1 MAYQTNYS
9 ARNFADIRLE
19 LLNYVKQYYPDI
31 FSDFNDASVGTMLL
45 ELNAATADILS
56 YHTDRMFQ
64 ETQIDYAYERN
75 SLLSLAR
82 TMGVNVPNTR
92 PSISV
97 VNWSV
102 VIPVN
107 GDTFD
112 VDYCP
117 IIKRGSQATGAGKIF
132 EVLTDI
138 DFSSQ
143 YNSMGI
149 SNRTIVPNRNSNGI
163 IANYTIV
170 KQEIV
175 YNGFTKVFSR
185 VLNQSDSVPFLEII
199 LPEDNV
205 LSVENLII
213 LPGTNYTTIPTLSQ
227 FIDPN
232 NAWYEVDSLAENK
245 IFVEDTNSSNL
256 ITNIKKGVWENVTK
270 KFIKEYTNQG
280 FCKLTFGSGY
290 NDISFTSEFDKN
302 CKFLV
307 DKIGDFINNT
317 ALGEIPP
324 SNSTMF
330 IRYRVGG
337 GADTNLGP
345 NTLTNLGIVDMVVN
359 GSDVIKNNA
368 VRQSLEVNN
377 PIPAT
382 GGADQPSTEELRGL
396 IKYNFSSQNRCVTIK
411 DYKSR
416 ITLMPG
422 SFGSPFRNNVWE
434 EQNKIVVGVMT
445 LDENNKLSNT
455 TNTVLNQNISEY
467 LSDFRML
474 NDYIVVRAGRV
485 YNLGFDVDLF
495 VDKSV
500 TRSEIIANVITVI
513 TNYFDISKQEMAQNI
528 YLAQLIEQ
536 INNVAG
542 VLNVIDIKVY
552 NKVGGGLYSLNEVS
566 QPYIN
571 SSTKQIDLMGLFT
584 LFADPDSM
592 FEIKYPEK
600 DIRVSVR

>member
-1 MAYQTNYS
+1 MGYQTNYS

-64 ETQIDYAYERN
+64 ETQIDYAYERS
-75 SLLSLAR
+75 SLLSLGR
-82 TMGVNVPNTR
+82 TLGVKIPNTR
-92 PSISV
+92 PSVSV

-102 VIPVN
+102 VVPVN
-107 GDTFD
+107 GATFD
-112 VDYCP
+112 LDYCP

-132 EVLTDI
+132 EVLNDI
-138 DFSSQ
+138 DFTSR
-143 YNSMGI
+143 YNNLGI
-149 SNRTIVPNRNSNGI
+149 PNRTIVPNTNSNGSI
-163 IANYTIV
+163 QNYTIV

-175 YNGFTKVFSR
+175 FNGYTKVFSK
-185 VLNQSDSVPFLEII
+185 VLTESNSVPFLEIV
-199 LPEDNV
+199 LPEDDV

-227 FIDPN
+227 FLDVN

-245 IFVEDTNSSNL
+245 IFVEDTNVTTVINGVRKG
-256 ITNIKKGVWENVTK
+256 IWKNISK
-270 KFIKEYTNQG
+270 KFIREYTDQG
-280 FCKLTFGSGY
+280 FSKLTFGSGY
-290 NDISFTSEFDKN
+290 KDISFTSEFDEN
-302 CKFLV
+302 CRFLV

-330 IRYRVGG
+330 VRYRVGG

-345 NTLTNLGIVDMVVN
+345 NTITELGIVDIIVDGPDN
-359 GSDVIKNNA
+359 AKNNA

-382 GGADQPSTEELRGL
+382 GGVDQPGTEELRGL

-422 SFGSPFRNNVWE
+422 NFGAPFRTNVWE
-434 EQNKIVVGVMT
+434 EQNKIVAAIMT
-445 LDENNKLSNT
+445 LDDNSNLSNV
-455 TNTVLNQNISEY
+455 TNTILNQNISEY
-467 LSDFRML
+467 LSDYRML
-474 NDYIVVRAGRV
+474 NDYVIVRPARIF
-485 YNLGFDVDLF
+485 NLGFDVDLF

-500 TRSEIIANVITVI
+500 TKSEIIGNVIEI
-513 TNYFDISKQEMAQNI
+513 IKNYFDISKQEMAQNI
-528 YLAQLIEQ
+528 YLAQLVEQ

-542 VLNVIDIKVY
+542 VLNVIDIKVF
-552 NKVGGGLYSLNEVS
+552 NKVGGGSYSLNEVS
-566 QPYIN
+566 QPYID
-571 SSTKQIDLMGLFT
+571 STTRQINLMGLFT

-600 DIRVSVR
+600 DIRVSIR

>member
-1 MAYQTNYS
+1 MGYQTNYS

-64 ETQIDYAYERN
+64 ETQIDYAYERS
-75 SLLSLAR
+75 SLLSLGR
-82 TMGVNVPNTR
+82 TLGVKIPNTR
-92 PSISV
+92 PSVSV

-102 VIPVN
+102 VVPVK
-107 GDTFD
+107 GATFD
-112 VDYCP
+112 LDYCP

-132 EVLTDI
+132 EVLNDI
-138 DFSSQ
+138 DFTSKF
-143 YNSMGI
+143 NNLGI
-149 SNRTIVPNRNSNGI
+149 PNRTIVPNTNSNGSI
-163 IANYTIV
+163 QNYTIV

-175 YNGFTKVFSR
+175 FNGYTKVFSK
-185 VLNQSDSVPFLEII
+185 VLTEANSVPFLEII
-199 LPEDNV
+199 LPEDDV

-213 LPGTNYTTIPTLSQ
+213 LPGTNYTTIPSLSQ
-227 FIDPN
+227 FTDVN

-245 IFVEDTNSSNL
+245 IFIEDSNVTT
-256 ITNIKKGVWENVTK
+256 ITNGVRKGIWKNISK
-270 KFIKEYTNQG
+270 KFIREYTDQG
-280 FCKLTFGSGY
+280 FSKLTFGSGY
-290 NDISFTSEFDKN
+290 KDISFTSEFDEN

-307 DKIGDFINNT
+307 NKIGDFINNT
-317 ALGEIPP
+317 SLGEIPP

-330 IRYRVGG
+330 VRYRVGG

-345 NTLTNLGIVDMVVN
+345 NTITSLGIVDIIVEGPDN
-359 GSDVIKNNA
+359 AKNNA

-382 GGADQPSTEELRGL
+382 GGADQPGTEELRGL

-422 SFGSPFRNNVWE
+422 NFGAPFRTNVWE
-434 EQNKIVVGVMT
+434 EQNKIVAAIMT
-445 LDENNKLSNT
+445 LDDDNKLSNV
-455 TNTVLNQNISEY
+455 TNTILNQNIAEY
-467 LSDFRML
+467 LSDYRML
-474 NDYIVVRAGRV
+474 NDYIVVRPARIF
-485 YNLGFDVDLF
+485 NLGFDVDLF

-500 TRSEIIANVITVI
+500 TKSEIIGNVIEI
-513 TNYFDISKQEMAQNI
+513 INNYFDISKQEMAQNI
-528 YLAQLIEQ
+528 YLAQLVEQ

-542 VLNVIDIKVY
+542 VLNVIEIKVF

-566 QPYIN
+566 QPY
-571 SSTKQIDLMGLFT
+571 TDPTTRQIDLMGLFT

-600 DIRVSVR
+600 DIRVSIR

>member
-1 MAYQTNYS
+1 
-9 ARNFADIRLE
+9 
-19 LLNYVKQYYPDI
+19 
-31 FSDFNDASVGTMLL
+31 MLL

-64 ETQIDYAYERN
+64 ETQIDYAYERS
-75 SLLSLAR
+75 SLLSIAKTL
-82 TMGVNVPNTR
+82 GVKIPNTR
-92 PSISV
+92 PSLSV

-102 VIPVN
+102 NVSVK

-112 VDYCP
+112 LDYCP
-117 IIKRGSQATGAGKIF
+117 IIKRGSQATGSGKIF
-132 EVLTDI
+132 EVLSDI

-143 YNSMGI
+143 YNNLGI
-149 SNRTIVPNRNSNGI
+149 SNRTVVPNKDSNGVI
-163 IANYTIV
+163 KSYTIV

-175 YNGFTKVFSR
+175 FNGYTKVFSK
-185 VLNQSDSVPFLEII
+185 VLNQSESIPFLEVI

-205 LSVENLII
+205 LSVENVII
-213 LPGTNYTTIPTLSQ
+213 LPGTNYTTIPSLSQ
-227 FIDPN
+227 FLDPTVS
-232 NAWYEVDSLAENK
+232 WYEVDSLAENK
-245 IFVEDTNSSNL
+245 IFVEDTNATAISNGV
-256 ITNIKKGVWENVTK
+256 KKGIWENITK
-270 KFIKEYTNQG
+270 KFIKEYTEQG

-290 NDISFTSEFDKN
+290 KDISFTSQFDKN

-307 DKIGDFINNT
+307 EKIGDFINNT

-330 IRYRVGG
+330 VRYRVGG
-337 GADTNLGP
+337 GSDTNLGP
-345 NTLTNLGIVDMVVN
+345 NTLTDLGIVDMVVN
-359 GSDVIKNNA
+359 GLDNTKNNN
-368 VRQSLEVNN
+368 VRQSLEITN

-382 GGADQPSTEELRGL
+382 GGADQPGTEELRNL
-396 IKYNFSSQNRCVTIK
+396 IKYNFSSQNRCVTVK

-416 ITLMPG
+416 ISLMPG
-422 SFGSPFRNNVWE
+422 NFGSPFRSNVWE

-455 TNTVLNQNISEY
+455 TNTILNENIAEY
-467 LSDFRML
+467 LSDFRMM
-474 NDYIVVRAGRV
+474 NDYISVKSGRIF
-485 YNLGFDVDLF
+485 NLGFDVDIF

-500 TRSEIIANVITVI
+500 TRSEIIGNVINVI
-513 TNYFDISKQEMAQNI
+513 SSYFDISKQEMAQNI
-528 YLAQLIEQ
+528 YLAQLVEQ

-542 VLNVIDIKVY
+542 VLNVVEIKVF

-566 QPYIN
+566 QPYLD
-571 SSTKQIDLMGLFT
+571 STTRQIDLMGLYT
-584 LFADPDSM
+584 LFSDPDSM

>member
-1 MAYQTNYS
+1 MAYQPNYS

-19 LLNYVKQYYPDI
+19 LLNYIKQYYPDV

-64 ETQIDYAYERN
+64 ETQIDYAFQRN

-82 TMGVNVPNTR
+82 TLGVKIPNTR
-92 PSISV
+92 PSVSV

-102 VIPVN
+102 VVPVN
-107 GDTFD
+107 GDTYD
-112 VDYCP
+112 IDYCP
-117 IIKRGSQATGAGKIF
+117 VIKRGSQVVGAGKIF

-138 DFSSQ
+138 DFTERISSTGVP
-143 YNSMGI
+143 MLVI
-149 SNRTIVPNRNSNGI
+149 PNRNSNGI
-163 IANYTIV
+163 IQNYTLI

-175 YNGFTKVFSR
+175 FNGFTKVFSK
-185 VLNQSDSVPFLEII
+185 VLTQSDSVPFLELI

-205 LSVENLII
+205 LSVENLIV

-227 FIDPN
+227 FLDPT
-232 NAWYEVDSLAENK
+232 NAWYEMDSLAENK
-245 IFVEDTNSSNL
+245 IFVEDTNVSTTTNG
-256 ITNIKKGVWENVTK
+256 ITKGIWKNVSK
-270 KFIKEYTNQG
+270 KFVREYTDQG
-280 FCKLTFGSGY
+280 FCKLTFGAGY
-290 NDISFTSEFDKN
+290 NDISFASEFDKN

-307 DKIGDFINNT
+307 NKIGDFINNT
-317 ALGEIPP
+317 SLGEIPP

-330 IRYRVGG
+330 VRYRVGG

-345 NTLTNLGIVDMVVN
+345 NTLTDLGIVDIIVN
-359 GSDVIKNNA
+359 GPDQTKNNS
-368 VRQSLEVNN
+368 VRQSLTVNN

-382 GGADQPSTEELRGL
+382 GGADQPNTEEIRNLV
-396 IKYNFSSQNRCVTIK
+396 KYNFASQNRCVTIK

-416 ITLMPG
+416 VGLMPG
-422 SFGSPFRNNVWE
+422 NFGSPYRSNVWE
-434 EQNKIVVGVMT
+434 EQNKIVVGVLT
-445 LDENNKLSNT
+445 LDENGKLSNT
-455 TNTVLNQNISEY
+455 TNTILNQNIAEY
-467 LSDFRML
+467 LSDYRML
-474 NDYIVVRAGRV
+474 NDYVVIRAGKV
-485 YNLGFDVDLF
+485 YNLGIDVDIF
-495 VDKSV
+495 VDKSI
-500 TRSEIIANVITVI
+500 TRSEIVANVINVVN
-513 TNYFDISKQEMAQNI
+513 NYFDISNQEMAQNI

-536 INNVAG
+536 INNVPG

-566 QPYIN
+566 QPYLD
-571 SSTKQIDLMGLFT
+571 STTKQINLLGLYT